1 MLNGVNPVYY
11 EGGSNGLFVGG
22 AHLLPGQTSDIVD
35 PYATAGR
42 AAAAYQNSAD
52 SAASGAVGSA
62 QGGVNAANAA
72 AANAQASITNM
83 NQYAGQA
90 AQSAAGIGTAIT
102 NVNNAAG
109 QVNQSAAALTP
120 YASQLNGYGQQ
131 VYNQG
136 LGLYNYGQQYLTG
149 SSDILGLNA
158 NAGGLTG
165 QYINALMS
173 IDPNRYVS
181 AAASDV
187 NSSYGNARGQM
198 ERELARSGVSGGGR
212 SAALNQ
218 QWAQAM
224 AAALAGA
231 KTRARQTG
239 NNERLTALGSGLTA
253 AQGMAGTGGTLSA
266 QGVQAQAT
274 GGGLVNQAAG
284 VVANQGT
291 LYGQAGSLYGT
302 AGSLGGT
309 QANAYTN
316 AGQLTQGAGQLGIS
330 AAGLQVNAAS
340 ALASAQQTAAQYYAQ
355 VSQGWGQLAGTGGLV
370 NAIFG

>member
-1 MLNGVNPVYY
+1 MGILDTVNPSYNVY
-11 EGGSNGLFVGG
+11 NGNTGAFVEIGD
-22 AHLLPGQTSDIVD
+22 AINKRD
-35 PYATAGR
+35 TAGLS
-42 AAAAYQNSAD
+42 AAAYMNAAD
-52 SAASGAVGSA
+52 SAAQGGISAA
-62 QGGVNAANAA
+62 QGGVSAANQA
-72 AANAQASITNM
+72 AANAQSYITNM

-131 VYNQG
+131 VFNQG
-136 LGLYNYGQQYLTG
+136 LGLYNYGQQYLAG

-165 QYINALMS
+165 QYVNALMS

-231 KTRARQTG
+231 KTRARQVG
-239 NNERLTALGSGLTA
+239 NNERLAALGSGFTA

-266 QGVQAQAT
+266 QGVQAQTA
-274 GGGLVNQAAG
+274 GGGMVNQAAG
-284 VVANQGT
+284 ITANQGQLYGQAGT
-291 LYGQAGSLYGT
+291 LYGQ

-330 AAGLQVNAAS
+330 AAGLQVNAAN

-355 VSQGWGQLAGTGGLV
+355 VSQGWGQLAGSGGLV